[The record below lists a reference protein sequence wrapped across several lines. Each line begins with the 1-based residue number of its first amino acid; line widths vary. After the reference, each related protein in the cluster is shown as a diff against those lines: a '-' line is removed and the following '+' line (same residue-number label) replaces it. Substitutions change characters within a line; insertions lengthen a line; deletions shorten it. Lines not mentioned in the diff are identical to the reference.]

1 MNTLV
6 LYSIY
11 AGTFIAALL
20 VCEAL
25 LISFRGSHHSH
36 AVNKRMKMIN
46 HTGNRHAALTL
57 LRDERKGGLVGALR
71 QALPS
76 FHRSLWL
83 AGISTSSVKILSAMG
98 AATILLFVL
107 IEVISVFPIP
117 VSFLLAFF
125 IGILLPWLVIR
136 FRAGRRR
143 KRFGEQLP
151 PAIDLIVRSLE
162 AGHPVAIALGMVARE
177 MPDPIGTEFGIA
189 VDEMTYGLRMDE
201 ALQNMV
207 KRFPS
212 GDLQFL
218 IMAVQIQRTTG
229 GNLGEILNNL
239 SSIIRARHTMY
250 KKIKAISAE
259 GRASGIVVG
268 LLPFVVGGL
277 ILVVNSSY
285 FSDVAEDILFYPL
298 LGVAF
303 ISLMMGW
310 VTMWFMVKIKV

>member
-1 MNTLV
+1 MNTLI

-11 AGTFIAALL
+11 AGSFIAALL
-20 VCEAL
+20 LCEAL
-25 LISFRGSHHSH
+25 LISFRGSHRSH
-36 AVNKRMKMIN
+36 EINKRMKMIN
-46 HTGNRHAALTL
+46 RTGNRNAALTL
-57 LRDERKGGLVGALR
+57 LREERKGGMAGALR

-83 AGISTSSVKILSAMG
+83 AGISTSSITILSIM
-98 AATILLFVL
+98 AAIAVVVFIVLELVSLLPMPITL
-107 IEVISVFPIP
+107 I
-117 VSFLLAFF
+117 LAFI
-125 IGILLPWLVIR
+125 IGILLPYMVIG
-136 FRAGRRR
+136 FKAGGRK

-151 PAIDLIVRSLE
+151 SAIDLIVRSLE

-239 SSIIRARHTMY
+239 SSIIRARHNMY

-268 LLPFVVGGL
+268 LMPFVVGGL
-277 ILVVNSSY
+277 ILIVNPSY
-285 FSDVAEDILFYPL
+285 FTLVSEDLLFYPL

-303 ISLMMGW
+303 ISLAMGW

>member
-1 MNTLV
+1 MNTLL

-20 VCEAL
+20 VSEAL

-36 AVNKRMKMIN
+36 EINKRMKMIN
-46 HTGNRHAALTL
+46 RTGNRNVALTL

-71 QALPS
+71 HALPS

-83 AGISTSSVKILSAMG
+83 AGISTSALKILSFMC
-98 AATILLFVL
+98 AAFVL
-107 IEVISVFPIP
+107 LLVVIETVSRLPMP
-117 VSFLLAFF
+117 VSLAIAFAAA
-125 IGILLPWLVIR
+125 IILPWLTISIM
-136 FRAGRRR
+136 AGRR
-143 KRFGEQLP
+143 KKKFGEQLP

-162 AGHPVAIALGMVARE
+162 AGHPVAIALGMVAKE

-239 SSIIRARHTMY
+239 SSIIRARHNMY

-277 ILVVNSSY
+277 IMIVNPSY
-285 FSDVAEDILFYPL
+285 FTLVSEDLLFYPL
-298 LGVAF
+298 LGVGF
-303 ISLMMGW
+303 TLLMLGW
-310 VTMWFMVKIKV
+310 ITMWFMVKIKV